1 MKQEEHDV
9 QDSTRHGAPGRERLL
24 ELLADRAV
32 FGLDVAEEA
41 ELADL
46 LTVHPAA
53 DIDGL
58 DRLAAAVAVATGRPT
73 EELPAGLQAR
83 LEADVVRRGAGPV
96 GVRSGR
102 SLRVAAA
109 ALLATAAGLLLLVGR
124 RESEPQRPPAR
135 ESPAPVV
142 AATPALQREELLATV
157 SDAVRLDCAAAAGE
171 AEQGAAA
178 GDVIWSPSR
187 QRGFLRIGGLL
198 ANDPAESRYQVWII
212 DGDRGAPVP
221 GGLFDVTAAG
231 DVVVPILPRGF
242 VQGPTMFAITR
253 EPATGSRDA
262 PFDREKVVA
271 RAE

>member
-1 MKQEEHDV
+1 MKQEKHDV
-9 QDSTRHGAPGRERLL
+9 QDSTSHGAPSRERLL

-32 FGLDVAEEA
+32 FGLDAAEEA
-41 ELADL
+41 ELAGL
-46 LTVHPAA
+46 LADHPAA
-53 DIDGL
+53 DTDGL
-58 DRLAAAVAVATGRPT
+58 DRLAAAVAMATGRMAG
-73 EELPAGLQAR
+73 ELPAGLKAR
-83 LEADVVRRGAGPV
+83 LEADMERMRAGPV
-96 GVRSGR
+96 SVRSGR

-109 ALLATAAGLLLLVGR
+109 ALLATAAGLLFFVGR
-124 RESEPQRPPAR
+124 REPEPQRQPVPAA
-135 ESPAPVV
+135 PAPVV

-157 SDAVRLDCAAAAGE
+157 SDAVRLDCAAADGE
-171 AEQGAAA
+171 AEQGTAS
-178 GDVIWSPSR
+178 GDVVWSPSR

-253 EPATGSRDA
+253 EPATGGRDVA
-262 PFDREKVVA
+262 FDRERVVV

>member
-1 MKQEEHDV
+1 MKQEKHDV
-9 QDSTRHGAPGRERLL
+9 QNSTSHGASGRERLL

-32 FGLDVAEEA
+32 FGLDAAEET
-41 ELADL
+41 ELAGL
-46 LTVHPAA
+46 LA
-53 DIDGL
+53 DHSAVDVDGL
-58 DRLAAAVAVATGRPT
+58 DRLAATVAVATGRTAEP
-73 EELPAGLQAR
+73 LPAGLKPR
-83 LEADVVRRGAGPV
+83 LEADVQRYLSGPV

-109 ALLATAAGLLLLVGR
+109 ALLATAVGLLVLVGR
-124 RESEPQRPPAR
+124 REPEPQRQPVPAA
-135 ESPAPVV
+135 PAPVV
-142 AATPALQREELLATV
+142 AATPTVQRDELLATV
-157 SDAVRLDCAAAAGE
+157 SDAVRLDCAAADGE
-171 AEQGAAA
+171 VEQGAAS

-187 QRGFLRIGGLL
+187 QRGFLRIGGLS

-212 DGDRGAPVP
+212 DGDRGTPVP

-262 PFDREKVVA
+262 MFDRERVVV

>member
-1 MKQEEHDV
+1 MKQEKHDV
-9 QDSTRHGAPGRERLL
+9 QNSTSHGAPGRERLL

-32 FGLDVAEEA
+32 FGLDAAEEA
-41 ELADL
+41 ELASL
-46 LTVHPAA
+46 LANHSAV
-53 DIDGL
+53 DVDGL
-58 DRLAAAVAVATGRPT
+58 DRLAATVAVAPGRTAEPLPTGLKP
-73 EELPAGLQAR
+73 R
-83 LEADVVRRGAGPV
+83 LEADVQRYRSGPV

-109 ALLATAAGLLLLVGR
+109 ALLATAVGLLVLVGR
-124 RESEPQRPPAR
+124 REPEPQRQPVPAA
-135 ESPAPVV
+135 PAPVV
-142 AATPALQREELLATV
+142 AVTPTVQRDELLATV
-157 SDAVRLDCAAAAGE
+157 SDAVRLDCAAADGE
-171 AEQGAAA
+171 VEQGAAS

-187 QRGFLRIGGLL
+187 QRGFLRIGGLS

-212 DGDRGAPVP
+212 DGDRGTPVP

-262 PFDREKVVA
+262 MFDRERVVV